1 MPLNTQIT
9 GWGMSLPV
17 GIRTNDDLAKL
28 VDTSDEWI
36 QARTGIRERRVAG
49 EGESTLSLATA
60 AGQQAM
66 ERAGV
71 TAEEIDMI
79 LVATITPDYGFP
91 AVANLVQD
99 ALGAKNAAAL
109 DINAACTGFISGLA
123 IAHGLIQSGQSRT
136 VLLIGAETMSRIVD
150 WADRATCVLFGD
162 GAGAVVLQA
171 GDGKGGVASTM
182 LGSDGAGAGLLYQPG
197 KDGSR
202 PGCDPASGTNLL
214 VMDGREVYKFAVR
227 TTARASR
234 ETLDRAGLSVEDVDL
249 FIPHQANIRIIDAA
263 VKQLELDPEKVFT
276 NVEHYGNTS
285 AASVPMALCEA
296 VEAGRVQPGDRVLMV
311 AFGGGLSWGGAL
323 VNWSG

>member
-1 MPLNTQIT
+1 MSTQIT

-17 GIRTNDDLAKL
+17 DIRTNHDLAKL

-36 QARTGIRERRVAG
+36 QTRTGIRERRVAG
-49 EGESTLSLATA
+49 AGESTLSLATA
-60 AGQQAM
+60 AGRQAM

-71 TAEEIDMI
+71 TADAIDMI

-99 ALGAKNAAAL
+99 ELGAKNAAAL

-123 IAHGLIQSGQSRT
+123 IAHGLIQSGQSQT

-150 WADRATCVLFGD
+150 WTDRATCVLFGD
-162 GAGAVVLQA
+162 GAGAVVLQPSE
-171 GDGKGGVASTM
+171 GRGGVVSTM
-182 LGSDGAGAGLLYQPG
+182 LGSDGAGAELLYQPG
-197 KDGSR
+197 GDGQR
-202 PGCDPASGTNLL
+202 PGGNPADGPNLL

-234 ETLDRAGLSVEDVDL
+234 ETLDRAGLSVDDVDL

-263 VKQLELDPEKVFT
+263 VKQLGLDPDKVFT
-276 NVEHYGNTS
+276 NVESYGNAS

-296 VEAGRVQPGDRVLMV
+296 VEAGRVRPGDRVLMV

-323 VNWSG
+323 VEWRPA